1 MEKQPKNSGE
11 LSPEEQ
17 FDQDLNDVAEWYS
30 GVVAA
35 GNGKEA
41 LASFG
46 VKSLDELN
54 DDQISDLASKY
65 RAGKEKQNA
74 DKAGGSS
81 VKGEGN
87 NAGPEGEAKKHEHHK
102 KMGKA
107 TYVLATILG
116 VTMAASAVGAGVTLF
131 GNKGEDAT
139 DGGDNGLPNPPEHTI
154 AYNIDNQDNQDT
166 DNKAELKE
174 VIEYNQHRYFNDPNK
189 EAEHR
194 SPEAICAAE
203 TVLTEAFGDLDEE
216 SQKLLLEGKT
226 EENAEAY
233 EAACKK
239 LLDRA
244 LVRNC
249 EDSHQTA
256 AKYIDFLIQD
266 SEGDYFKKYDWEG
279 LSPDEIE
286 AQLDEMSD
294 EEYAELM
301 KYIGDIYGH
310 ATIGG
315 MEANG
320 IWTSHFQR
328 DYDPITGEKLTN
340 ADGSQKIVNYDG
352 TVQRNG
358 AEETQYHLCKVDG
371 NGDFIEGEY
380 YDTET
385 IVRAN
390 VEHLKVFKD
399 ENDNVHI
406 ETYDSNGNLL
416 TYCLQFERRG
426 GNPDD
431 EPGPVKENDP
441 TPTPTP
447 TPYDGKNTDAL
458 NANSGNPGYAD
469 VQGPADEQYD
479 PGVPG
484 ESSTPGDQGQAE
496 GGAYGDVSKDTPS
509 VGSEGKSIEEV
520 QADADK
526 TLDGEV
532 TTAPDNGGITPPS
545 DNQAREDEAH
555 RNEATVTP
563 PPASGANGGMTQQ
576 EEADYMSQY
585 DGYGQQQA

>member
-35 GNGKEA
+35 GKGKEA

-81 VKGEGN
+81 DKGEGN

-107 TYVLATILG
+107 TWVLASILG
-116 VTMAASAVGAGVTLF
+116 VTIAASAVGVGVTVL
-131 GNKGEDAT
+131 GKKGEDAT

-154 AYNIDNQDNQDT
+154 EYTIDNQDNQDT

-174 VIEYNQHRYFNDPNK
+174 AIEYNQHLYFNDPNK

-194 SPEAICAAE
+194 SLDAICAAE
-203 TVLTEAFGDLDEE
+203 TVATHAFGDLDEE
-216 SQKLLLEGKT
+216 SQKLLLEGRT

-233 EAACKK
+233 DAACKK

-249 EDSHQTA
+249 EDSHQTTA
-256 AKYIDFLIQD
+256 AYAKRLIDKTD
-266 SEGDYFKKYDWEG
+266 GDYFKKYDWEG
-279 LSPDEIE
+279 LSQDEIE
-286 AQLDEMSD
+286 AKIDEMSD

-301 KYIGDIYGH
+301 KYMGDIFDH
-310 ATIGG
+310 ATING
-315 MEANG
+315 MEAYG
-320 IWTSHFQR
+320 DWSSHFQR
-328 DYDPITGEKLTN
+328 DYDPVTGEALTN

-352 TVQRNG
+352 GVQRNG
-358 AEETQYHLCKVDG
+358 AEETEYHLCKVDE
-371 NGDFIEGEY
+371 NGDFIEGEFY
-380 YDTET
+380 EKTQV
-385 IVRAN
+385 VRAN
-390 VEHLKVFKD
+390 VEHLEVTKD
-399 ENDNVHI
+399 EKGNVHI
-406 ETYDSNGNLL
+406 EMYDSKGNLL
-416 TYCLQFERRG
+416 KYCLQFEDKG
-426 GNPDD
+426 GKPDD
-431 EPGPVKENDP
+431 EPGPVEENDP
-441 TPTPTP
+441 EPD
-447 TPYDGKNTDAL
+447 PYDDGKNTDAL
-458 NANSGNPGYAD
+458 NANGGNPGYAG

-484 ESSTPGDQGQAE
+484 GSSTPGDQGRGE
-496 GGAYGDVSKDTPS
+496 GSTYGDVSKDAPA
-509 VGSEGKSIEEV
+509 EGGDGESIEEV
-520 QADADK
+520 LAGADK
-526 TLDGEV
+526 TLDDEV
-532 TTAPDNGGITPPS
+532 TVDPGNGTTPPS